1 MVFSIPIENKQKKI
15 VFFNEANDF
24 MILNIFLE
32 TDIFFFLKTSL
43 HFLKKLVQKEWVLFF
58 ERIFELSFK
67 ICFLF
72 IAQKF
77 FYFKRKREILLT
89 QKRK

>member
-32 TDIFFFLKTSL
+32 TDIFFLSKNKS
-43 HFLKKLVQKEWVLFF
+43 LFF
-58 ERIFELSFK
+58 EKACSKRMGSF
-67 ICFLF
+67 F
-72 IAQKF
+72 
-77 FYFKRKREILLT
+77 
-89 QKRK
+89 